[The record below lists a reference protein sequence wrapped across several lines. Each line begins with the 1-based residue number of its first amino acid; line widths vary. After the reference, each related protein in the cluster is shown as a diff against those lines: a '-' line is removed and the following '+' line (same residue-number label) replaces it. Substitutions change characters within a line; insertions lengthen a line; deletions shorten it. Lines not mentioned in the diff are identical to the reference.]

1 MLKIGLTGGIGS
13 GKTTIAEVF
22 KQLGIPIYLSDNRAK
37 ALMLENESLRIS
49 IIRLFGN
56 QAYVAGELNTAYIA
70 EKVFSNHEELKKL
83 NAIVHPV
90 LQEDFEAWSAMQQSP
105 YIIKEAAILF
115 ESGANKGLDKVI
127 LVEAPKELKI
137 SRVVQRDNVTQE
149 DVLARMDKQWSD
161 EQKRALSDYIIIN
174 DEKSSLLEQVLKLHD
189 IFVTGDH

>member
-174 DEKSSLLEQVLKLHD
+174 DEKSSLMEQVLKLHD
-189 IFVTGDH
+189 VFVTNDQ